1 MLVTGL
7 TLYLLT
13 LPLKQKIKHASA
25 SRDDSVNLLVR
36 CQLADGTIGW
46 GEGVPR
52 EYVTGETPE
61 GSVKR
66 LVETQWKGQIDHDCE
81 NWPQVI
87 SMCDAIR
94 VHGHDDDPR
103 GCSTNAARCAVELS
117 LLDAFGRHFGKPVSE
132 VTKLFEPAKQI
143 YQPRKFVY
151 YSGGITSSNRRKEK
165 ISAFKMRVYG
175 FRDCKIKVGVDDDEA
190 ERMAVLRRW
199 LGRRVVIRID
209 ANEAWS
215 ADETVRKVR
224 SLEPYGI
231 ASVEQPVSH
240 EDVDSLKDVRKQVN
254 TPVMLDESLTSVADA
269 EAAISNQTC
278 DLFNIRLSKCGGY
291 LNSLRLAAIASQA
304 GLGYQL
310 GCHPGE
316 SGILSAAGRHWA
328 TTVKNIRFLE
338 GSYDRHLLQRLV
350 TCEDITFKYGGKA
363 PALTGPGLGVT
374 IDESRLAELA
384 VKHAEIAIGSL

>member
-1 MLVTGL
+1 MRVTGL
-7 TLYLLT
+7 SIYLLT

-25 SRDDSVNLLVR
+25 SRDDSVNLLVS

-52 EYVTGETPE
+52 EYVTGETPN
-61 GSVKR
+61 GAVTR
-66 LVETQWKGQIDHDCE
+66 LVETSWTRQIDRDCN
-81 NWPQVI
+81 NWLQVI
-87 SMCDAIR
+87 EMCDAMR
-94 VHGHDDDPR
+94 VSGHDDDPR

-117 LLDAFGRHFGKPVSE
+117 LLDAFGRSFGEPVSA
-132 VTKLFEPAKQI
+132 VTKLFEPAKEI
-143 YQPRKFVY
+143 FQPRSFVH
-151 YSGGITSSNRRKEK
+151 YSGGITSASRRKER
-165 ISAFKMRVYG
+165 ISALKMRAYG
-175 FRDCKIKVGVDDDEA
+175 FRDCKVKVGVDDDEA
-190 ERMAVLRRW
+190 VRMAVIRRW
-199 LGRRVVIRID
+199 LGRRTVIRID

-231 ASVEQPVSH
+231 ASVEQPVLH
-240 EDVDSLKDVRKQVN
+240 EEVDSLTDVRRRID
-254 TPVMLDESLTSVADA
+254 TPIMLDESLTSFADA
-269 EAAISNQTC
+269 QSAIANQTC

-291 LNSLRLAAIASQA
+291 LNSLRLAAIASKA

-316 SGILSAAGRHWA
+316 SGVLSAAGRHWA

-338 GSYDRHLLQRLV
+338 GSYDRHLLKRLV
-350 TCEDITFKYGGKA
+350 TCEDITFQYGGRA

-374 IDESRLAELA
+374 IDENMLAELA
-384 VKHAEIAIGSL
+384 QKRAEIAI